1 MMLDS
6 DFDYT
11 VLLWKVREGDGRAES
26 DLFERLQVVMRST
39 ANFMMRNESKAHTL
53 QPTAVVNEAVIRILK
68 SGLLETA
75 ENRRLLFGAANKAM
89 RDVLVD
95 HARKR
100 SAAKRPESGSRSSM
114 DEMLNA
120 LKERDNVEILE
131 LNDALEILRTQMP
144 RQAEIVE
151 LRFFSGL
158 TNDEIADMLGI
169 GSATVKRDWIAA
181 RARLQ
186 VLMGHVDA
194 EK

>member
-1 MMLDS
+1 
-6 DFDYT
+6 
-11 VLLWKVREGDGRAES
+11 
-26 DLFERLQVVMRST
+26 MRST

>member
-1 MMLDS
+1 
-6 DFDYT
+6 
-11 VLLWKVREGDGRAES
+11 
-26 DLFERLQVVMRST
+26 
-39 ANFMMRNESKAHTL
+39 
-53 QPTAVVNEAVIRILK
+53 
-68 SGLLETA
+68 
-75 ENRRLLFGAANKAM
+75 
-89 RDVLVD
+89 
-95 HARKR
+95 
-100 SAAKRPESGSRSSM
+100 M